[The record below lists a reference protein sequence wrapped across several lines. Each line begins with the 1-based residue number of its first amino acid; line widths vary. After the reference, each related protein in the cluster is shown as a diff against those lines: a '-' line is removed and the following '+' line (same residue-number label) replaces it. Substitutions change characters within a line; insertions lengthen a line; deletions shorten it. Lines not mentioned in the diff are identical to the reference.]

1 MRISRKLMGAIT
13 GPNPI
18 EKNCASNHQKHY
30 KKGKVCNGY
39 KRMKIETTALGD
51 TKATAYRSG

>member
-1 MRISRKLMGAIT
+1 MGAIT

-18 EKNCASNHQKHY
+18 KKNCASNHQKHY
-30 KKGKVCNGY
+30 KKGKVCDG
-39 KRMKIETTALGD
+39 KKKMKTETTALGD